1 MIIALKSRVVKYIS
15 HVYAGKIHDFTL
27 LKEELS
33 SEVNWF
39 EQFHIKVDLGYQ
51 GIASQYVFKK
61 LSIPH
66 KKSKNTPL
74 TDEQKEENT
83 KLAAERI
90 IVEHSIGG
98 IKRYRC
104 LSDRMR
110 LHDFVFYDVL
120 LGVCTGLWNFY
131 LSN

>member
-1 MIIALKSRVVKYIS
+1 MIIALKSKAVKYIS
-15 HVYAGKIHDFTL
+15 HIYVGKTHDFTL
-27 LKEELS
+27 LKEELPP
-33 SEVNWF
+33 EFNWF
-39 EQFHIKVDLGYQ
+39 ETFHAKVDLGYQ
-51 GIASQYVFKK
+51 GIANQYIFKK

-66 KKSKNTPL
+66 KKSKNNPL
-74 TDEQKEENT
+74 TEAQKEEN
-83 KLAAERI
+83 KNLASERI